1 MGKGCFAYQALAFA
15 SDQRCCAN
23 PGAASAMRSSRT
35 RETRKAAGD
44 FWCMVFLTGKSKS
57 GIFAES
63 DNRYAFVR
71 RVRARSLDDIIGHS
85 RRDSTKRMIPLKA
98 VSLDGCGMKQSVFL
112 NEGVLR

>member
-23 PGAASAMRSSRT
+23 PGAASAVRSSRT
-35 RETRKAAGD
+35 REIRKAAGD
-44 FWCMVFLTGKSKS
+44 FWCMMFLTGKSKS

-63 DNRYAFVR
+63 DNPYAFVR
-71 RVRARSLDDIIGHS
+71 KVRARSLDGIIGHS
-85 RRDSTKRMIPLKA
+85 RRDSTKRMLSLKA
-98 VSLDGCGMKQSVFL
+98 VSLDGCDMKRYMFL